1 MQLGCVDVAKV
12 VEELEEQAVVGQD
25 VGQEVGQEVREAV
38 GQQVVEQEEVV
49 IEAIY
54 II

>member
-25 VGQEVGQEVREAV
+25 VGQEVREAV
-38 GQQVVEQEEVV
+38 GQQVVEQE
-49 IEAIY
+49 
-54 II
+54 